1 MLMGSASPGN
11 LKNFK
16 EPKWFWPASQ
26 TNLLN
31 RPWVR
36 WPDVLHMQ
44 VVLQPLLHGTLL
56 LPAVDA
62 STAAVGR

>member
-1 MLMGSASPGN
+1 
-11 LKNFK
+11 
-16 EPKWFWPASQ
+16 
-26 TNLLN
+26 
-31 RPWVR
+31 
-36 WPDVLHMQ
+36 VLHMQ